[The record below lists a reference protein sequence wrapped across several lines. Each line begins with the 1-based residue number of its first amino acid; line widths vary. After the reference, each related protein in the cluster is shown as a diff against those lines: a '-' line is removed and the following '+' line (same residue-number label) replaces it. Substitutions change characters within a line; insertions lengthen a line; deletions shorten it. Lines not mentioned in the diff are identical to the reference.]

1 MFSNFPKMSACYVLI
16 NQVLIKWKKFTTVWL
31 LFIFLQKSSKRSR
44 FPLQQ
49 YNCYSYFRG
58 KVSALTL
65 IHISAV
71 TSSHI
76 STITSIHISAVTPI
90 HISTITS
97 TYISAMNFNCISAVR
112 SFHISPITAIHISAI
127 NFDYIFVPRLC
138 LKKTVTPRR
147 NLFPATQ
154 V

>member
-76 STITSIHISAVTPI
+76 STITS
-90 HISTITS
+90 
-97 TYISAMNFNCISAVR
+97 TYISAMNFNCISAVS
-112 SFHISPITAIHISAI
+112 SFHISTITAIHISAI